1 MAKNWHEIRDPIHTF
16 IRLDSAE
23 RAVVDSAPFQRL
35 RHIHQLA
42 LTYLVYPG
50 ATHRRFE
57 HSLGVMELAGRVF
70 DVITDGR
77 NIHPDVRGLIPEKDQ
92 LAYWRRVLRMAA
104 LCHDIGHLPFSHA
117 AEKEL
122 LPEGWDHERLGM
134 DIIRGPEM
142 TAVWQSIVPP
152 LNPEHVVKLAV
163 GQKKYRLA
171 SFSDWESILSEI
183 IVGDA
188 FGVDRMDYLLRDS
201 YHAGVA
207 YGIFDRY
214 RLIDTLRILPRT
226 DLGSAE
232 PALGLEHGGIHAAE
246 ALMLARYFMYQQV
259 YFHPVRRI
267 YDIHLKDFL
276 KAWLPAGRF
285 PTTVDE
291 HLRITD
297 SEITAAIRSAAQGEA
312 EPGHDPASRI
322 VHRRHFKR
330 IYERNS
336 FDLDKTLEPG
346 KAVYAAAVARYGEEN
361 VRYDPYSKGGGS
373 YDLPVKMSDDR
384 IVSSMNISDTLNK
397 VLPFAFDFVFVSS
410 KSYDDAVAW
419 LSSERDAVL
428 AAAGENDDES
438 GGTVRPAG

>member
-1 MAKNWHEIRDPIHTF
+1 MAKNWHEIRDAIHTF

-70 DVITDGR
+70 DVITDQR
-77 NIHPDVRGLIPEKDQ
+77 NILPDVQHLVPDKDQ
-92 LAYWRRVLRMAA
+92 LTYWRRVLRMAA

-122 LPEGWDHERLGM
+122 LPNGWDHERLTV
-134 DIIRGPEM
+134 DLIRSPEM
-142 TAVWQSIVPP
+142 MEIWQSIVPP
-152 LNPEHVVKLAV
+152 LNSEHVVKLAV
-163 GQKKYRLA
+163 GPKKYKTA
-171 SFSDWESILSEI
+171 PFTDWESILSEI

-214 RLIDTLRILPRT
+214 RLIDSLRILPRS

-232 PALGLEHGGIHAAE
+232 PALGLEHGGIYAAE

-259 YFHPVRRI
+259 YFHNVRRI

-276 KAWLPAGRF
+276 KEWLPEGCF
-285 PTTVDE
+285 PTIVDD
-291 HLRITD
+291 HLKITD
-297 SEITAAIRSAAQGEA
+297 SEVTAAIRAAAHREG

-322 VHRRHFKR
+322 IHRQHFKR
-330 IYERNS
+330 IYERNPL
-336 FDLDKTLEPG
+336 DLDRSLEPG
-346 KAVYAAAVARYGEEN
+346 RAVYAAAVARYGEEK
-361 VRYDPYSKGGGS
+361 VRYDPYSKGGDS

-384 IVSSMNISDTLNK
+384 IVSSINVSDTLNK
-397 VLPFAFDFVFVSS
+397 VLPFAFEFVFVDRDVH
-410 KSYDDAVAW
+410 KDAVAW
-419 LSSERDAVL
+419 LSKERDAVL
-428 AAAGENDDES
+428 TAAGEDDNGS
-438 GGTVRPAG
+438 G